1 MSLSTRENKL
11 LRSIF
16 SEGTLDSVDLADL
29 QNEFYKDLPA
39 IRDRIYEGLIRR
51 KFYAARPDIV
61 KQPYVIVAIVIPAI
75 FLLLTRFIPVGDW
88 LGQTEQ
94 GLIFA
99 SLLSGLV
106 IAFFG
111 WFMPARTP
119 LGARTLERVL
129 GFEEFIRRVESDR
142 FKRMIKG
149 PEQFEK
155 SLPFAMAMS
164 VEKKWAEAFVDI
176 L

>member
-1 MSLSTRENKL
+1 
-11 LRSIF
+11 
-16 SEGTLDSVDLADL
+16 
-29 QNEFYKDLPA
+29 
-39 IRDRIYEGLIRR
+39 
-51 KFYAARPDIV
+51 V
-61 KQPYVIVAIVIPAI
+61 KQRYVVAAGITFGLFFV
-75 FLLLTRFIPVGDW
+75 LTRVVPVHDW
-88 LGQTEQ
+88 LGQTQ
-94 GLIFA
+94 LGLIFA
-99 SLLSGLV
+99 GALSAFSVG
-106 IAFFG
+106 FFG

-142 FKRMIKG
+142 FKRMITG

-164 VEKKWAEAFVDI
+164 VEKKWAEAFVEI